1 MIKILTYINF
11 AAFILGVAGLGGAF
25 IYRSKIFDVVLD
37 NVKKELPALVGEAM
51 PKIRSVPSST
61 GSVLPFK

>member
-1 MIKILTYINF
+1 MLKILTYINF

-37 NVKKELPALVGEAM
+37 NVKKELPALVKGSM
-51 PKIRSVPSST
+51 PSVPKMT
-61 GSVLPFK
+61 GPAMNFPR

>member
-1 MIKILTYINF
+1 MIKILTYINT

-25 IYRSKIFDVVLD
+25 HFRSKIFDAVLD
-37 NVKKELPALVGEAM
+37 GFKKELPALVGDAM
-51 PKIRSVPSST
+51 TSIPNVQSST